1 MYCPECGFD
10 ANEAKFCPECGHD
23 LTAVGQAPRGRA
35 RGPAATEPTKGQKPR
50 TVRRDAERRAQ
61 PTRSGTSRSVVWIWL
76 GFAVAVAVVVA
87 IVIVAGGR
95 SSDGS
100 GSSTSGPV
108 VADTSG
114 AYSELVARANG
125 LYDQGAQALQR
136 KDSASVT
143 NYFAAAATVYGAAWK
158 KQSGDPSMGTDFAT
172 SLYYSGDTAGAL
184 KQVDLVLAKSPDFQN
199 ALLNKGIFL
208 QAALQTAQQN
218 GQSAKAAQL
227 LSQAKA
233 ELQKAIQV
241 DPGSAGGQKAAQILK
256 TL

>member
-1 MYCPECGFD
+1 
-10 ANEAKFCPECGHD
+10 
-23 LTAVGQAPRGRA
+23 
-35 RGPAATEPTKGQKPR
+35 
-50 TVRRDAERRAQ
+50 
-61 PTRSGTSRSVVWIWL
+61 
-76 GFAVAVAVVVA
+76 VAVVVA

-136 KDSASVT
+136 KDSVSVT

-172 SLYYSGDTAGAL
+172 SLYYSGDTARAL
-184 KQVDLVLAKSPDFQN
+184 KQVDIVLAKSPDYQS
-199 ALLNKGIFL
+199 AHLNKGIY
-208 QAALQTAQQN
+208 LQTASQAAQQN
-218 GQSAKAAQL
+218 GQQAKAAQL